1 MTNLVLR
8 WGSQERPRIAGV
20 LWIAAMLS
28 ILVGLQSSRQGIL
41 LVPPFAAT
49 LTILL
54 YLPEV
59 SIAQPV
65 AVVAGCTAGAAIGT
79 LLQIWLGFGAA
90 TAALGALVALVVL
103 PLLRIYHPPGVALAM
118 YPALLHPGLW
128 FALRLV
134 LPFTL
139 AAVLSA
145 SLLSRC
151 VPGWPRYPRIPDGG
165 RQRRAS

>member
-1 MTNLVLR
+1 MMRQRALR
-8 WGSQERPRIAGV
+8 WGSRQRPPIPGV
-20 LWIAAMLS
+20 LWIAAMLFV
-28 ILVGLQSSRQGIL
+28 LVWLQGREQGIL

-79 LLQIWLGFGAA
+79 MLQLWLGVGAT
-90 TAALGALVALVVL
+90 TAALGAVVALTVL

-118 YPALLHPGLW
+118 YPALLHPGIW
-128 FALRLV
+128 FAVRLV

-145 SLLSRC
+145 SLLSRW
-151 VPGWPRYPRIPDGG
+151 VPGWPAYPWQP
-165 RQRRAS
+165 ASER

>member
-1 MTNLVLR
+1 MMQQLALR
-8 WGSQERPRIAGV
+8 WGSRQRPPIPGV
-20 LWIAAMLS
+20 LWVAAMLFL
-28 ILVGLQSSRQGIL
+28 LVWLQGRQQGIL

-79 LLQIWLGFGAA
+79 VLQVCLGVGAT
-90 TAALGALVALVVL
+90 TAAVGAVAALIVL

-118 YPALLHPGLW
+118 YPALLHPGIW
-128 FALRLV
+128 FALRVV

-145 SLLSRC
+145 SLLSHW
-151 VPGWPRYPRIPDGG
+151 VPGWPDYSRQPACG
-165 RQRRAS
+165 RSRQA